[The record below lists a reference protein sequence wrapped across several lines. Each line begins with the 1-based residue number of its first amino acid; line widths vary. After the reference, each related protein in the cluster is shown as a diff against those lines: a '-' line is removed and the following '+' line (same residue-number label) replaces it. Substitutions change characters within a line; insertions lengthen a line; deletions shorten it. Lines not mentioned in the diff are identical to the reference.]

1 MRPLLISALALSPAL
16 FLANGMVAHA
26 ADVPTVTA
34 PTVAVPAV
42 NASFLASATAMADK
56 LLGSANGSLDLA
68 KQAAALP
75 FAGVLAKGKVDA
87 AAAQVD
93 SATKLKSE
101 LSGLSQ
107 GQAAPAG
114 GILAG
119 LSGGT
124 GPSLADRFK
133 GLPLAGTVQTVLG
146 NQELIKSLA
155 AGLPLDK
162 VPGYTVAAQALSA
175 FAPK

>member
-1 MRPLLISALALSPAL
+1 MD
-16 FLANGMVAHA
+16 H
-26 ADVPTVTA
+26 
-34 PTVAVPAV
+34 
-42 NASFLASATAMADK
+42 
-56 LLGSANGSLDLA
+56 
-68 KQAAALP
+68 AAALDAHRRRIAP
-75 FAGVLAKGKVDA
+75 IHLRTLLADPGRTARLSLEAGPLHADLSRQKLDDAVLAELAAWAQACGFEARRDALFAGAMAKGKVDA
-87 AAAQVD
+87 ATAQVD

-101 LSGLSQ
+101 LTGLGQ
-107 GQAAPAG
+107 GHAAPVG

-146 NQELIKSLA
+146 NQELIKSLV

-162 VPGYTVAAQALSA
+162 VPGYTTAAQALSA

>member
-1 MRPLLISALALSPAL
+1 MRPFLLPALALSLVLLPAPP
-16 FLANGMVAHA
+16 AYVAEL
-26 ADVPTVTA
+26 PSGTV
-34 PTVAVPAV
+34 PTVAVPAA
-42 NASFLASATAMADK
+42 NASFLTSATAMADK

-75 FAGVLAKGKVDA
+75 FAGALAKGKVDA

-101 LSGLSQ
+101 LTGLSQ
-107 GQAAPAG
+107 GHAAPAG

-119 LSGGT
+119 LSSGT

-146 NQELIKSLA
+146 NQELIKALA

>member
-1 MRPLLISALALSPAL
+1 MRTLLIPALALS
-16 FLANGMVAHA
+16 LAFPLSTGVVAHA
-26 ADVPTVTA
+26 ADVPTGTA
-34 PTVAVPAV
+34 PKVAVPAV
-42 NASFLASATAMADK
+42 NASFLTSATALADK

-75 FAGVLAKGKVDA
+75 FAGALAKGKVDA

-101 LSGLSQ
+101 LTGLSQ
-107 GQAAPAG
+107 GHAAPAG

-119 LSGGT
+119 LSSGS

-162 VPGYTVAAQALSA
+162 VPGYAAAAQALSA

>member
-1 MRPLLISALALSPAL
+1 MRSLIIPVLTL
-16 FLANGMVAHA
+16 FLATPVVVHA
-26 ADVPTVTA
+26 ADVPAGTA
-34 PTVAVPAV
+34 PAVAVPAV
-42 NASFLASATAMADK
+42 NASFLTSATAMADK
-56 LLGSANGSLDLA
+56 LLSSANGSLDLA

-75 FAGVLAKGKVDA
+75 FAGAMAKGKVDA
-87 AAAQVD
+87 ATAQVD

-101 LSGLSQ
+101 LTGLGQ
-107 GQAAPAG
+107 GHAAPVG

-146 NQELIKSLA
+146 NQELIKSLV

-162 VPGYTVAAQALSA
+162 VPGYTTAAQALSA